1 MLTIEDLIVKLGSVP
16 VKINAWDQQLVR
28 SFADQINRGSGFTE
42 KQGTLALKMLK
53 KHSAILSSVYSTDIT
68 DFLTNPTY
76 KYPFR
81 LIGNLKK
88 ISIIKKD
95 PLGSVIKVEFPYNE
109 AYVNRIRSV
118 KEDLGHAVWDKE
130 EKSWI
135 FSLCEKNLVF
145 LATFA
150 KDENFQYDENFE
162 NYILQI
168 TKVMETM
175 EHHVPMLVIDEKIPK
190 FVNIPKNVPALE
202 TDDILKSVF
211 EARKKGIFIWDE
223 TISNFLDSD
232 EVRPIVRDFLKTD
245 PSEKFHVDPKNT
257 PIFELSDF
265 INYLGP
271 SVFVIPGGSELEKLE
286 QSYNFLRALGIEDTH
301 MSVLFRLPSDTHK
314 KFNDFVKSNNL
325 NSPVTEKTQIV
336 FISSKLPKPLLKSKV
351 YFNSVINLGFGG
363 VHYSIKNYV
372 ENHHNT
378 IYFSEKSNRKDFE
391 F

>member
-1 MLTIEDLIVKLGSVP
+1 MLTIEDLIVKLGSAP
-16 VKINAWDQQLVR
+16 VTINAWDQQLVR

-42 KQGTLALKMLK
+42 KQGNLALKMLK

-68 DFLTNPTY
+68 NFLTNPTY

-81 LIGNLKK
+81 LIGSLKK

-95 PLGSVIKVEFPYNE
+95 TLGPVVKVEFPYSE
-109 AYVNRIRSV
+109 AWVNKIRSN
-118 KEDLGHAVWDKE
+118 KNDLDHAVWDKD

-135 FSLCEKNLVF
+135 FSLSEKNLVF
-145 LATFA
+145 LMSFI
-150 KDENFQYDENFE
+150 KDENFQCDENFK
-162 NYILQI
+162 NYQTQI
-168 TKVMETM
+168 TSIMENI

-190 FVNIPKNVPALE
+190 FVNIPKNIPELK
-202 TDDILKSVF
+202 TNDILASIF
-211 EARKKGIFIWDE
+211 EARKNGIFTWDE

-232 EVRPIVRDFLKTD
+232 AVSPIIRDFLKSD

-257 PIFELSDF
+257 PILELCDF
-265 INYLGP
+265 IKYLGP

-286 QSYNFLRALGIEDTH
+286 QSYNFLKSTGLEDAQ

-325 NSPVTEKTQIV
+325 NSPITEKTQIV

>member
-1 MLTIEDLIVKLGSVP
+1 MLDIEDLIVKLGSAP
-16 VKINAWDQQLVR
+16 VKINAWDQQLIR

-53 KHSAILSSVYSTDIT
+53 KHSAVLSAMYSTDIT
-68 DFLTNPTY
+68 NFLTNPTY

-81 LIGNLKK
+81 LIGSLKK
-88 ISIIKKD
+88 ISFIKKD
-95 PLGSVIKVEFPYNE
+95 PMGSVIKVEFPYNE

-162 NYILQI
+162 NYISQI
-168 TKVMETM
+168 NAVMENM
-175 EHHVPMLVIDEKIPK
+175 EKHVPMLILENNTPK
-190 FVNIPKNVPALE
+190 FINIPKNIPELASN
-202 TDDILKSVF
+202 DILKSVF
-211 EARKKGIFIWDE
+211 EARKIGIFTWDE
-223 TISNFLDSD
+223 NISNFLDSD
-232 EVRPIVRDFLKTD
+232 EVPAIVRDFLKSD

-257 PIFELSDF
+257 PFFELCDF

-286 QSYNFLRALGIEDTH
+286 QSYNFLKSIGIENTH

-314 KFNDFVKSNNL
+314 KFNDFVKSNKL
-325 NSPVTEKTQIV
+325 NSPITEKTQIV

-378 IYFSEKSNRKDFE
+378 IYFSEKSTRGNFE